1 MSRTVMTGE
10 CTPKTAALAC
20 LKAYVDATDEELSE
34 LGLSREDC
42 LRMARS
48 FLDEYTDTSLS
59 TMFDQLAAAFVAG
72 RKAR

>member
-1 MSRTVMTGE
+1 M
-10 CTPKTAALAC
+10 PKTAALAC
-20 LKAYVDATDEELSE
+20 LKAYVDATDTELSE
-34 LGLSREDC
+34 LGLSRDDC

-48 FLDEYTDTSLS
+48 FLVADEYTDTSLS